1 MNPRVSGHVSMV
13 STEYGTVL
21 LDERSGHYWQL
32 TPSAS
37 VVMARLAEGGGV
49 EAAVAALTDT
59 YQVGEE
65 TARKD
70 TLALIDRLRSLGVVA
85 P

>member
-1 MNPRVSGHVSMV
+1 MNPRVLEHVSMA

-21 LDERSGHYWQL
+21 LDERSGRYWQL

-37 VVMARLAEGGGV
+37 VVVAQLEEGGGV
-49 EAAVAALTDT
+49 EAAVAALTRT

-65 TARKD
+65 TARRD
-70 TLALIDRLRSLGVVA
+70 ALALIDRLRSLGVVA